1 MTQLFSATI
10 KKVPS
15 NSKVIPHSVSNNSN
29 GLNNTNMTVNTN
41 HVNDIT
47 MVDSPHK
54 DNLSISEQLRNIRA
68 EHHPKYLKSKQNKD
82 AIPEEPLGKTPIS
95 VTPVTEEDH
104 LPSKDTP
111 NKWAEGTFRIAG
123 DSISYGIDGSLLSQK
138 RFVKVRQFS
147 GATITDMYD
156 YLKPILKRHREFL
169 ILHIGTSKIYAK

>member
-1 MTQLFSATI
+1 
-10 KKVPS
+10 
-15 NSKVIPHSVSNNSN
+15 
-29 GLNNTNMTVNTN
+29 MTVNTN

-54 DNLSISEQLRNIRA
+54 DNLSISEQLRNIRT

-82 AIPEEPLGKTPIS
+82 AIPEEALGKTPIS

-104 LPSKDTP
+104 LPSKDTT

-123 DSISYGIDGSLLSQK
+123 DSISYGIDGNLLSQK
-138 RFVKVRQFS
+138 RFVKVRQFP

-156 YLKPILKRHREFL
+156 YLKPILKRHPEFL